1 MTIEPIGYIV
11 LLLGA
16 LSVLNGAR
24 FAIGTLCLSTLFGAA
39 AALQLPSL
47 GGGSIQPSHLLVLFF
62 VATALLRPIETQAA
76 LASIAYPSPGFWFAA
91 YILFSAASAFFL
103 PRIFA
108 GATLVYSSA
117 RDASGTMST
126 VASPLAPGS
135 SNFTQA
141 VYLLGDLA
149 CFAVVSGLARLGHA
163 RLIARSLIV
172 TAMACLGL
180 ALLDIGVF
188 MTDQAELLDFIRN
201 ANYTMHTAETISG
214 FKRIVGSFPEAS
226 SYGSAAL
233 VFFSFTLLLWLE
245 RFPSRLTGL
254 ATVSIGTTIILC
266 TSTTAYIAGLLVLGL
281 VVLFSLKRLPS
292 GRATAPYATFLV
304 VTLFMVPCT
313 IVALML
319 IPDAWNSITDLTS
332 ITFADKL
339 ESQSGE
345 ERTAWNTLALVS
357 FVETATFGAGLGTVR
372 ASSFIAALLSNVGLS
387 GTVLFVVFLYS
398 LLTAAGRNESDAPED
413 RAIGIAA
420 VLASL
425 AQIASA
431 AISGSST
438 DLGLLFSITA
448 GLATGCL
455 AGSHVLPRRA
465 DPSLT
470 RPYPLEAS
478 ASLMETPMVSPR

>member
-1 MTIEPIGYIV
+1 MRIEPIGYIV

-16 LSVLNGAR
+16 LSVVYGGR
-24 FAIGTLCLSTLFGAA
+24 FAIRTLCLSTLFGAA

-47 GGGSIQPSHLLVLFF
+47 GGGSVQPGHLMVFFF
-62 VATALLRPIETQAA
+62 VVAALLRPVETQAT
-76 LASIAYPSPGFWFAA
+76 LASIAYPSPGFWFAV
-91 YILFSAASAFFL
+91 YVLFSAVSAFFL

-117 RDASGTMST
+117 RDISGTMST
-126 VASPLAPGS
+126 IASPLSAGS

-141 VYLLGDLA
+141 IYILGDLA

-163 RLIARSLIV
+163 NVIARTLIL
-172 TAMACLGL
+172 TAIACLGL
-180 ALLDIGVF
+180 ALLDIGTF
-188 MTDQAELLDFIRN
+188 LTDQSHLLDFIRN

-233 VFFSFTLLLWLE
+233 ALFSFTLLLRLE
-245 RFPSRLTGL
+245 RFPSRSVGL
-254 ATVSIGTTIILC
+254 ATAFIGITIALC
-266 TSTTAYIAGLLVLGL
+266 TSTTAYIAGLFVLFL
-281 VVLFSLKRLPS
+281 LVLFSLKRLLG
-292 GRATAPYATFLV
+292 GRATAPYSTFLV
-304 VTLFMVPCT
+304 VALFIVPCT
-313 IVALML
+313 IVTLML
-319 IPDAWNSITDLTS
+319 IPNAWDSVTDLMS

-339 ESQSGE
+339 QSQSGE
-345 ERTAWNTLALVS
+345 ERTAWNTLALIA

-372 ASSFIAALLSNVGLS
+372 ASSFIAALLSNVGLV
-387 GTVLFVVFLYS
+387 GTMLFAVFVYS
-398 LLTAAGRNESDAPED
+398 LLTAARRNISSAWHD

-420 VLASL
+420 VFSSI

-431 AISGSST
+431 TISGSNT

-455 AGSHVLPRRA
+455 AGPNVAQRQATGALISAH
-465 DPSLT
+465 
-470 RPYPLEAS
+470 PLEAS
-478 ASLMETPMVSPR
+478 PMLTAR